1 MAASDITRAIMARVA
16 HYASGA
22 GYKSLEDIPV
32 EKMKAFQT
40 AAKNDVNAFMAKNN
54 YSDMASGDLTP
65 EQQIMARDAVAL
77 AKKTTAL
84 KAQRDT
90 EAQIQ
95 ALRNKTVSTDPDI
108 AAAENEGMPPARETS
123 QTSQSAPSPAP
134 IPQAIID
141 QRNQLAALKNIYD
154 QRSQLADRMASYE
167 QQQAILRQGAEN
179 ASSDAVTSALATQP
193 TKDAQLAAAY
203 TRNQPP
209 ILTTQGVNID
219 PTQLAMARAN
229 AAVEA
234 RNASEAT
241 EAMKARQLA
250 QAKGTDWDA
259 ITSGKTN
266 PPPVYTPPSDSFA
279 NIAEKTTLP
288 ALALAGG
295 AGAAAY
301 HSSNQPIRWDAD
313 YAKPTTSVSEFSNL
327 DSQITP
333 NAPAPSNLPLM
344 ARTMPD
350 LTGANMQ
357 PINPSS
363 ALPTLTNTNYGSLN
377 PTQYEGTGFS
387 TDKAPAAK
395 QDVWANRSN
404 VPTPQTRPTSGP
416 AAASQPGFF
425 SRLFSGDNYQSNNQ
439 LVAPKGSKNPTE
451 INWGNN
457 DSNADFFRASQ
468 ALQKMDPNYVANN
481 ADDTFDNGQKR
492 GGAVKQKKED
502 PIHHALSLIS
512 HLVGHKR

>member
-1 MAASDITRAIMARVA
+1 
-16 HYASGA
+16 
-22 GYKSLEDIPV
+22 
-32 EKMKAFQT
+32 
-40 AAKNDVNAFMAKNN
+40 
-54 YSDMASGDLTP
+54 MASKNQFLMDYINTIIRNAGENPELISDAERQSLLRSVNGDT
-65 EQQIMARDAVAL
+65 VSL
-77 AKKTTAL
+77 AKKTAAL
-84 KAQRDT
+84 KAQKDT

-95 ALRNKTVSTDPDI
+95 ALRNQSG
-108 AAAENEGMPPARETS
+108 AADSRIGAAVNEGMPPARETYEQPQTTSNLPVLS
-123 QTSQSAPSPAP
+123 QDA
-134 IPQAIID
+134 ID
-141 QRNQLAALKNIYD
+141 QIRRGAAY
-154 QRSQLADRMASYE
+154 SA
-167 QQQAILRQGAEN
+167 
-179 ASSDAVTSALATQP
+179 SDAATAARATQP

-404 VPTPQTRPTSGP
+404 VPTPPTRPTSGP

-439 LVAPKGSKNPTE
+439 LVAPKGSKDPTE
-451 INWGNN
+451 INWGNS
-457 DSNADFFRASQ
+457 DSAADFLRASQ